1 MDYEIE
7 AIKSFQQSLF
17 FPLLDGNIDTAEVGL
32 DNFLDD
38 GIVKDIPIFGTL
50 SSIIKTGFN
59 IYAWNLL
66 RQTKA
71 FLFSFDGSTIS
82 EKKRIKYKNKIK
94 SNSKKARDEAVR
106 ALVILNRNVDIEK
119 SKVLGMCYRLFVL
132 EEISRDDFFELSD
145 MIDRFYISDID
156 TLKEVYENNGVSS
169 EMPVTYRHDRLVS
182 LGIIANTAR
191 LTGGAKI
198 RYVEGEADILYLTDI
213 GRKFCLAFFGN
224 K

>member
-1 MDYEIE
+1 MKHVTELTE
-7 AIKSFQQSLF
+7 SFLQSLF
-17 FPLLDGNIDTAEVGL
+17 LPLGDSVAELIELGL
-32 DNFLDD
+32 DNVLDD
-38 GIVKDIPIFGTL
+38 EIVKDIPIFGTL

-59 IYAWNLL
+59 IYAWNLS

-82 EKKRIKYKNKIK
+82 EKKRIKYENKIK
-94 SNSKKARDEAVR
+94 NNSKKARDEAMR
-106 ALVILNRNVDIEK
+106 ALEILNRNVDIEK
-119 SKVLGMCYRLFVL
+119 SKVLGKCYRLFVL
-132 EEISRDDFFELSD
+132 EEISRDDFFEISD